1 MLFNSQEF
9 LIFLP
14 IVIVV
19 YYALPKVVRY
29 LWLLAASYYF
39 YMCWDPVYIVLIL
52 FTTLVT
58 YICGL
63 IIELLGQNRAPGQK
77 QTGGQKFT

>member
-19 YYALPKVVRY
+19 YYALPKAVRY

-63 IIELLGQNRAPGQK
+63 IIDVLYSS
-77 QTGGQKFT
+77 